1 MSLVTLVSASG
12 LVGDEGVIRSY
23 KDEVTVIQIR
33 RDGVKTY
40 TECEVWKNGEWEKQW
55 AKLLWERR
63 KAREAR
69 LAAEKDAK

>member
-1 MSLVTLVSASG
+1 M
-12 LVGDEGVIRSY
+12 IRSY
-23 KDEVTVIQIR
+23 KDEVTVVQIR

-40 TECEVWKNGEWEKQW
+40 TECEVWKNGARDRQW
-55 AKLLWERR
+55 IEMLWAHK